1 MSDASTQQP
10 IADSRLAATGVR
22 RLTPA
27 TTKIFE
33 GSFSLLHCAV
43 TGDQMYRGVFAVLM
57 FPIRYPDRYISLRY
71 TNDEDKVRE
80 IGIIEDLGAFPE
92 AIQQLI
98 RAILKKQYHEQ
109 IISRVHE
116 VRHEFGLLFF
126 DVETQRGRQ
135 QFMMPWRHDR
145 AEDFGTNGK
154 VLLDVNDNRFIVPD
168 VLTLPAKDQRRF
180 TNFIY
185 W

>member
-1 MSDASTQQP
+1 MSDTITP
-10 IADSRLAATGVR
+10 PPADSRLAVTGVR

-33 GSFSLLHCAV
+33 GAFALLHCVV
-43 TGDQMYRGVFAVLM
+43 TNDQVYRGVFAVLM

-71 TNDEDKVRE
+71 TGEKDKVRE
-80 IGIIEDLGAFPE
+80 IGVIEDLSTFPLE
-92 AIQQLI
+92 TQALI
-98 RAILKKQYHEQ
+98 RAVLKKQYHEH
-109 IISRVHE
+109 IIQRVYA
-116 VRHEFGLLFF
+116 VRNEFGLLFF

-135 QFMMPWRHDR
+135 EFMMPWRHDR
-145 AEDFGTNGK
+145 AEDFGAGGK

-168 VLTLPAKDQRRF
+168 VLALPANDQRRF
-180 TNFIY
+180 TNYIY